1 MESRQ
6 NHIKQ
11 LQQNVECIRN
21 ICIIAH
27 VDHGKT
33 SLSDCLLASNGIIS
47 SKLAGKV
54 RYLDSRE
61 DEQERGITME
71 SSGISLFFNLVQQSI
86 DSNNERKLETKEY
99 LINLID
105 SPGHVDF
112 SSEVS
117 TASRLC
123 DGALLLVDAV
133 EGVCAQTHTVLRQAK
148 QEKVKPILVLNKID
162 RLITE
167 LKHTPEE
174 AYVHLSHILEQVNA
188 ILGTF
193 EAGDILQEAEM
204 DTEKEIEENP
214 DKEFYFAPEKGNVI
228 FASAVD
234 GWAFRTI
241 QFAKIYASKLGVK
254 ENNLNR
260 FMWGNYYLDPKTKRV
275 IGPKGLKGRALKR
288 MFVQFALEN
297 IWKVYDVVYNNDRA
311 TLEKIIQSLGI
322 KVPPRDLK
330 AKDLK
335 ILLQSV
341 MSQWL
346 PLSDAVLLAV
356 VQKIPNPLAAQ
367 SYRMQDILQPN
378 DTDLKEKKT
387 VNKAIVG
394 CDGSESAPVVV
405 YISKMFTISSKDLP
419 VTVTKKQRYTPEE
432 LRQMRQAAIAKSK
445 LEKSEEDD
453 SYSEYSVDTAQPAET
468 ELLVGFARIYSGVIK
483 VGQKLYILGPK
494 YDLDDPDRDQH
505 VTEMKV
511 ERLFLLMGKDL
522 QDLDSVS
529 AGNVFGV
536 LGCNEKVLKT
546 ATLTSDLNCCS
557 LAGFK
562 LENPP
567 ILRVAL
573 EPENPS
579 QMTQLI
585 EGLELL
591 NRSDPC
597 VQVELHDTGENV
609 IVCAGELHL
618 ERCVKDLRERFAKIE
633 IQVSK
638 PIVPFRETL
647 SFNPSIS
654 FDHKNLPIGA
664 VSKSNSDKS
673 LALTIRVIPL
683 PSNVRQYLLS
693 NTHISNLVQT
703 EHNLEVAKEFL
714 TGLKSAMKESL
725 NDKECGN
732 IEVDWESLLDN
743 IISVGPKNGANLLVN
758 CIPDKSGESLDFIAS
773 ILSGFQLATTTGPL
787 CNEPIAGIA
796 VVIQE
801 YEITAADS
809 MSIPGQILSFTKE
822 CIRQG
827 FLQWSPR
834 LMLAQY
840 TCELQTEALYMGKVD
855 GVLSRRKG
863 KILAEDIKEGTPLFT
878 IKASL
883 PVVES
888 FGFVDELRKKTSGV
902 ASPQLVFTG
911 FEVLDIDPYWVPK
924 TEEELEDMG
933 DKADKDNLAKKYM
946 EDVRLRKGLFIEKK
960 LVENAEKQKTLKNK

>member
-6 NHIKQ
+6 NHIRQ

-71 SSGISLFFNLVQQSI
+71 SSGISLFFNLVQQTL
-86 DSNNERKLETKEY
+86 DENNERKLETKEY

-133 EGVCAQTHTVLRQAK
+133 EGVCAQAK

-167 LKHTPEE
+167 LKHTPQE
-174 AYVHLSHILEQVNA
+174 AYTHLSHILEQVNA

-193 EAGDILQEAEM
+193 EAGDLLQEAEL
-204 DTEKEIEENP
+204 DPEKEFVDNV
-214 DKEFYFAPEKGNVI
+214 DDEFYFAPEKGNVI

-254 ENNLNR
+254 ESNLNR

-275 IGPKGLKGRALKR
+275 IGPKGLKGRALKP
-288 MFVQFALEN
+288 MFVQFALDN
-297 IWKVYDVVYNNDRA
+297 IWKVYDVVYNNDRVA
-311 TLEKIIQSLGI
+311 LEKIIQSLGI
-322 KVPPRDLK
+322 KVPPRDMK

-367 SYRMQDILQPN
+367 AYRMDDILLPK
-378 DTDLKEKKT
+378 DSDSEERKL
-387 VNKAIVG
+387 VNQAIVN
-394 CDGSESAPVVV
+394 CDSSETAPVVA

-419 VTVTKKQRYTPEE
+419 VAITKKQRYTPEE
-432 LRQMRQAAIAKSK
+432 LRIMRQAAIARSK
-445 LEKSEEDD
+445 VERNEEEDR
-453 SYSEYSVDTAQPAET
+453 YSEYSNDTAQPAET

-483 VGQKLYILGPK
+483 VGQKLHILGPK
-494 YDLDDPDRDQH
+494 YDFDDPERHQY
-505 VTEMKV
+505 VAEMEV

-522 QDLDSVS
+522 QDLESVS
-529 AGNVFGV
+529 AGNVFGI

-573 EPENPS
+573 EPENPT
-579 QMTQLI
+579 QMNQLI

-597 VQVELHDTGENV
+597 VQVELQDTGENV

-654 FDHKNLPIGA
+654 FDNSKTELPIGSVHKVTSEKS
-664 VSKSNSDKS
+664 VSLK
-673 LALTIRVIPL
+673 IRVIPL
-683 PSNVRQYLLS
+683 PNQVRQYLLN
-693 NTHISNLVQT
+693 NTHVSNLAQT
-703 EHNLEVAKEFL
+703 EGALEIAQEFMK
-714 TGLKSAMKESL
+714 GLKEAMNESIK
-725 NDKECGN
+725 DKEWLQ
-732 IEVDWESLLDN
+732 EFES
-743 IISVGPKNGANLLVN
+743 VQ
-758 CIPDKSGESLDFIAS
+758 SGDQLEFIAS
-773 ILSGFQLATTTGPL
+773 LLSGFQLATATGPL

-796 VVIQE
+796 VLLQE
-801 YEITAADS
+801 YEINGEDS
-809 MSIPGQILSFTKE
+809 KSIPGQILSFTKE
-822 CIRQG
+822 SIRQG

-863 KILAEDIKEGTPLFT
+863 KIVSEDIKEGTPLFT
-878 IKASL
+878 ITASL

-911 FEVLDIDPYWVPK
+911 FEVLDMDPYWVPK

-933 DKADKDNLAKKYM
+933 DKADRDNLAKKYM

-960 LVENAEKQKTLKNK
+960 LIENAEKQKTMKNK